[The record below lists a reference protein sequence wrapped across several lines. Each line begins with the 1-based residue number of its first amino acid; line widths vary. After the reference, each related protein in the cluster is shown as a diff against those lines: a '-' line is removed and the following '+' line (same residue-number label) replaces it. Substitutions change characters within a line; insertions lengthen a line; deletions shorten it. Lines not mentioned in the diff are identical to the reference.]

1 MEDSLLKPRRKDR
14 RWIWVLVTA
23 IAPVAWGASYVVTS
37 HTLPAEAPLWGA
49 VLRAL
54 PAGLVL
60 MLFARRRPR
69 GAWWWRSVVLGVL
82 NVAAF
87 FILVYLAAHL
97 LPSSVAA
104 SVQALTPVALA
115 GFAWALV
122 AERPNV
128 RIVLGSVLGIGGVL
142 LVVGT
147 STGRLDWWGVAAA
160 FGAML
165 LAALSGVLAK
175 RWADGTSVIS
185 VVAWQLVAGG
195 VLLLPFAIGFEG
207 AMPTVDANG
216 WAGYAYMAFVA
227 TALAYWAWFTGLSR
241 LPAATVGIVG
251 LMNPVTGVLVGTL
264 VAGERLGWLQWL
276 GVALVL
282 GGIVI
287 GQARAR
293 RAELPLDGGADD
305 VGGELGRLAADD
317 PERRVLLE
325 PRAGVLDV
333 EVAHRELADPVL
345 RAEGRVRDPLHR

>member
-1 MEDSLLKPRRKDR
+1 MVSTGISR
-14 RWIWVLVTA
+14 RWVWVLVTA
-23 IAPVAWGASYVVTS
+23 IAPIAWGASYVVTS
-37 HTLPAEAPLWGA
+37 HTLPADAPLWGA

-54 PAGLVL
+54 PAGLIL

-69 GAWWWRSVVLGVL
+69 GSWWWRSAVLGVL

-87 FILVYLAAHL
+87 FTLVYLAAHL
-97 LPSSVAA
+97 LPSSIAA

-115 GFAWALV
+115 GFAWVLI

-128 RIVLGSVLGIGGVL
+128 RIVLGSILGIGGVL

-165 LAALSGVLAK
+165 LASLSGVLSK
-175 RWADGTSVIS
+175 RWADGTPVIA
-185 VVAWQLVAGG
+185 VAAWQLVAGG
-195 VLLLPFAIGFEG
+195 ILLLPFAIGFEG
-207 AMPTVDANG
+207 AMPVVDATG
-216 WAGYAYMAFVA
+216 WAGYAYMAIIA

-251 LMNPVTGVLVGTL
+251 LLNPVTGVLLGTI

-276 GVALVL
+276 GVGLVL

-293 RAELPLDGGADD
+293 RAPSALDGRPDD
-305 VGGELGRLAADD
+305 VGRELGGFPADD

-325 PRAGVLDV
+325 ARAGVLDV
-333 EVAHRELADPVL
+333 EIAHRELTDSIL
-345 RAEGRVRDPLHR
+345 RTEGRVRDALHR